1 METLCSWLLV
11 HVEKWMYDMGYC
23 VGGWI
28 YDVHRRHDGKLMY
41 DMCHHVGKWMY
52 DLIRHDGKLMYDM
65 CHHVGKCIFDMCC
78 HFGKSMFDTSAMSDN
93 NYVTNVMSAM
103 NFRRICHVSSMNFRQ
118 IRHISNEFLT
128 DVLHIRLIENAG
140 NSEIGRRLYSNT

>member
-23 VGGWI
+23 IGGWI
-28 YDVHRRHDGKLMY
+28 YDVYRRHDGKLMY

-52 DLIRHDGKLMYDM
+52 DMIRHDGKLMYDM

-78 HFGKSMFDTSAMSDN
+78 HFGKSMFDTSVMSDN

-103 NFRRICHVSSMNFRQ
+103 NFRRICHVS
-118 IRHISNEFLT
+118 NEFPTNPPYQQWISDRCPTYPIDRKCRKLWNRKT
-128 DVLHIRLIENAG
+128 TL
-140 NSEIGRRLYSNT
+140 